1 MGLRKIT
8 GAEHISKRYKPSN
21 ASTKTITRMADEL
34 EYELS
39 EYEKM
44 RLERIKRNQEKL
56 ASLGLDQSF
65 GDRLRKQQPK
75 KKKKAV
81 DRKKALTPKPG
92 EERRSK
98 RLSNASQQ
106 LYQLSNDFEDEV
118 VVEQDPDYSEADE
131 EEKEPYQ
138 ANISVRQVR
147 HRIKLNREDYAVSE
161 EDMQNLRGFM
171 DVDVVLSKF
180 REFLRYH
187 DKISESNERRVM
199 PQVRKLLRGEG
210 IGYKHWKGKTFHKGE
225 KITLMHDIVALMEEA
240 NECERAWGKD
250 LGNGWLLNHPL
261 KKLLIFQQFALQN
274 PDFLGSKSKIKE
286 YCEGAE
292 EEEEERKPAA
302 AEPVSKDVTK
312 DDSAATSAASATQKK
327 KSNAKTTVTPSK
339 DSTNEHID
347 SRIAKQFHAGLF
359 FGTITAY
366 DSRSK
371 VWSVDYDDGDSE
383 EFDTRAL
390 NAALRLYKK
399 KNSEDPKKPSMH
411 DKDDGKRGVAAGGAN
426 DETTPATKKQKKVTT
441 PRVGSRRSPMCVAG
455 R

>member
-1 MGLRKIT
+1 
-8 GAEHISKRYKPSN
+8 
-21 ASTKTITRMADEL
+21 MADEPD

-56 ASLGLDQSF
+56 AALGLDQSF
-65 GDRLRKQQPK
+65 GDRFRKQQPK
-75 KKKKAV
+75 KKKKATG
-81 DRKKALTPKPG
+81 RKKAPTPKPG

-98 RLSNASQQ
+98 RLSNAPQQ

-118 VVEQDPDYSEADE
+118 VVEQDPDYSGSDE

-138 ANISVRQVR
+138 AKISVRQVR

-171 DVDVVLSKF
+171 DVDVVLVKF

-210 IGYKHWKGKTFHKGE
+210 IGYKHWKGKMFHKGE
-225 KITLMHDIVALMEEA
+225 KITLMHDIVELMDEA
-240 NECERAWGKD
+240 NECERNWGKD

-292 EEEEERKPAA
+292 EQEDDGDDVGEEEKEEERKPAA
-302 AEPVSKDVTK
+302 AEPVSKGASKNDSTVT
-312 DDSAATSAASATQKK
+312 STASATQKK
-327 KSNAKTTVTPSK
+327 ISSAKTNAATPK
-339 DSTNEHID
+339 GANNKHVG

-366 DSRSK
+366 DPRSK
-371 VWSVDYDDGDSE
+371 VWSVDYDDDDSE
-383 EFDTRAL
+383 EFDRNDL

-399 KNSEDPKKPSMH
+399 KNAEDPKKQSTK
-411 DKDDGKRGVAAGGAN
+411 DKVGEKRGAPGTGA
-426 DETTPATKKQKKVTT
+426 ETTPAAKKRKKATT
-441 PRVGSRRSPMCVAG
+441 PRVGSRRSPRCVADM
-455 R
+455 